1 MSSEPKESHV
11 VVEAGARDPALMAQ
25 YQQAA
30 DRGDCIFCP
39 DHIAKYHTA
48 PTLRE
53 GAIFFVTPS
62 QPPRKEELGENGIHL
77 LIIPKHHAEW
87 LGDLPEGWVAEV
99 VDHIE
104 WLVNEGGYPL
114 KSYAIAVRVGY
125 AAHNGAGIEHL
136 HIHLMQGDPDGGGT
150 GYDFKVF
157 DASRIDRVAGRA
169 NPYHKPAD
177 ISGMMGK
184 YYAWSVCPREVSPS
198 VNIEVTSLY
207 GSEDVTELR
216 GVRGEIRE
224 LEEVLTNIEAALGM
238 TSYAIVLRSGEM
250 AINGATS
257 PELKLHVI
265 EGPLD
270 GSVKKLK
277 ETVYVAK

>member
-1 MSSEPKESHV
+1 MATEPKESHV

-39 DHIAKYHTA
+39 EKIAAYHTA

-53 GAIFFVTPS
+53 GNIFFVTPS
-62 QPPRKEELGENGIHL
+62 QPPRKDELGENGIHL

-87 LGDLPEGWVAEV
+87 LGDLPQGWLAEV
-99 VDHIE
+99 VDHIK
-104 WLVNEGGYPL
+104 WLINEGGYPL
-114 KSYAIAVRVGY
+114 KSYALAVRVGY

-157 DASRIDRVAGRA
+157 DASRIDRVAGRT
-169 NPYHKPAD
+169 NPYAKSGGMAVFPAKFTLWWVD
-177 ISGMMGK
+177 PK
-184 YYAWSVCPREVSPS
+184 K
-198 VNIEVTSLY
+198 
-207 GSEDVTELR
+207 
-216 GVRGEIRE
+216 VRGEVDVMVSSTTNSRDITQLNPSEIGE
-224 LEEVLTNIEAALGM
+224 LEEILLELEACLEM
-238 TSYAIVLRSGEM
+238 TSYAIVARLGEAGM
-250 AINGATS
+250 NGAS
-257 PELKLHVI
+257 RSELRFKVV

-270 GSVKKLK
+270 VRVKKLK
-277 ETVYVAK
+277 ETVYIPK